1 LARFPFRAAL
11 GAAIAA
17 AALACGRGRA
27 RLEFPKAP
35 VVLISVDTLRAD
47 HLPAFGYSGV
57 ETPNLDALRK
67 DGVLFTSAY
76 SQVPL
81 TLPSHTSL
89 LTGVYPAETGVRDNL
104 GFHRLPSVE
113 TLPALLKKHGYAT
126 GGAVSSIV
134 LTGESG
140 MKDGFDLYDDAI
152 EATAPGLGL
161 GAVQRA
167 GADTEKALERWVA
180 SLPEG
185 PFFAF
190 LHLYEPHTPYDPP
203 EPWKSRYSSSPYD
216 GEIAAADDVV
226 GRFVSFLKERR
237 VYDRALVVFL
247 SDHGEGLGDPG
258 ARRSTTWP
266 RTGAS

>member
-1 LARFPFRAAL
+1 MTRFPFRAAL
-11 GAAIAA
+11 AAAIAA

-167 GADTEKALERWVA
+167 GADTEKGRRGR
-180 SLPEG
+180 S
-185 PFFAF
+185 
-190 LHLYEPHTPYDPP
+190 
-203 EPWKSRYSSSPYD
+203 SRSSISTS
-216 GEIAAADDVV
+216 
-226 GRFVSFLKERR
+226 RTRR
-237 VYDRALVVFL
+237 TT
-247 SDHGEGLGDPG
+247 
-258 ARRSTTWP
+258 RRSRGSPDTPAARTTARSRRP
-266 RTGAS
+266 TTSSDASSRS